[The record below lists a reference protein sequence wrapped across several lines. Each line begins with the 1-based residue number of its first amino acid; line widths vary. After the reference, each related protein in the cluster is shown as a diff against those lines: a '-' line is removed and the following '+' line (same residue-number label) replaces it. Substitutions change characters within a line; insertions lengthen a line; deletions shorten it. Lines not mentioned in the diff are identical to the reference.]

1 MISSKL
7 AHLALCVAAAAY
19 VLLVPVRAQ
28 AEEVGP
34 ASPSNGIVV
43 GTDHRVPIS
52 PDTWPWTS
60 IGRLNVI
67 EGLRA
72 KYCTGTLIG
81 RRQVLTA
88 AHCVF
93 NTRLG
98 TWAKPREIHFVA
110 GQSRDGTFRG
120 HSVAVDIVT
129 DPNFRPAFQEG
140 PSLELVGADMIA
152 RDWAIV
158 TLADDLRLNPISWYA
173 IRNADLPAAG
183 EAAEIARAGY
193 SQDRPF
199 ALSIH
204 RGCSAKTDAPRP
216 GSLLHRCESRP
227 GDSGSP
233 ILLLKDTVALIGIHT
248 AIIRASQIGVGYSP
262 GAGLGVSASAFQ
274 EPAELAVEKNP

>member
-1 MISSKL
+1 VISSKL

-43 GTDHRVPIS
+43 GTDHRVP
-52 PDTWPWTS
+52 
-60 IGRLNVI
+60 
-67 EGLRA
+67 
-72 KYCTGTLIG
+72 K
-81 RRQVLTA
+81 
-88 AHCVF
+88 
-93 NTRLG
+93 
-98 TWAKPREIHFVA
+98 
-110 GQSRDGTFRG
+110 SRDGTFRG

-204 RGCSAKTDAPRP
+204 RGCFRQDRCSATGLSAASMRVEAGRFGFPN
-216 GSLLHRCESRP
+216 
-227 GDSGSP
+227 
-233 ILLLKDTVALIGIHT
+233 TVAEGHGCPDWHSHCHYTSLSD
-248 AIIRASQIGVGYSP
+248 RSR
-262 GAGLGVSASAFQ
+262 L
-274 EPAELAVEKNP
+274 

>member
-1 MISSKL
+1 VISSKL

-52 PDTWPWTS
+52 LDTWPWTS

-110 GQSRDGTFRG
+110 GQSRDGTQLRDDRCKLQGFRWCILRHAG
-120 HSVAVDIVT
+120 DRHAVHVQY
-129 DPNFRPAFQEG
+129 A
-140 PSLELVGADMIA
+140 A
-152 RDWAIV
+152 RQRW
-158 TLADDLRLNPISWYA
+158 
-173 IRNADLPAAG
+173 
-183 EAAEIARAGY
+183 
-193 SQDRPF
+193 
-199 ALSIH
+199 
-204 RGCSAKTDAPRP
+204 
-216 GSLLHRCESRP
+216 
-227 GDSGSP
+227 
-233 ILLLKDTVALIGIHT
+233 
-248 AIIRASQIGVGYSP
+248 
-262 GAGLGVSASAFQ
+262 
-274 EPAELAVEKNP
+274 

>member
-1 MISSKL
+1 VISSKL

-110 GQSRDGTFRG
+110 GLSGW
-120 HSVAVDIVT
+120 HV
-129 DPNFRPAFQEG
+129 PG
-140 PSLELVGADMIA
+140 PFCGGRHCHGPE
-152 RDWAIV
+152 
-158 TLADDLRLNPISWYA
+158 
-173 IRNADLPAAG
+173 
-183 EAAEIARAGY
+183 
-193 SQDRPF
+193 F
-199 ALSIH
+199 
-204 RGCSAKTDAPRP
+204 
-216 GSLLHRCESRP
+216 
-227 GDSGSP
+227 
-233 ILLLKDTVALIGIHT
+233 
-248 AIIRASQIGVGYSP
+248 
-262 GAGLGVSASAFQ
+262 
-274 EPAELAVEKNP
+274 

>member
-1 MISSKL
+1 VISSKL

-204 RGCSAKTDAPRP
+204 RGCFRQDRCSATGLSAASMRVEAGRFGFPN
-216 GSLLHRCESRP
+216 
-227 GDSGSP
+227 
-233 ILLLKDTVALIGIHT
+233 TVAEGHGCPDWHSHCHYTSLSD
-248 AIIRASQIGVGYSP
+248 RSR
-262 GAGLGVSASAFQ
+262 L
-274 EPAELAVEKNP
+274 